1 MTRVAEAFDGVSLK
15 GSVKAVDGWLRG
27 IERLAWGVREAV
39 EVAESRR
46 VALRQGIQDAKQKA
60 RDEKQRLST
69 ESERALKTGRTLMS
83 LVAGYRWHGIRS
95 AWQSKSRAEQ
105 TLDALHRKHAEAFV
119 ETSVEHGGALLKVG
133 QLLAARRDVLPR
145 VWTEELETLCDQV
158 PPAPEAAARQLLAQ
172 ALSEAQSSRIQQI
185 VWPPVAA
192 ASIGQ
197 VHRATL
203 ASDDGAPLEVAL
215 KLQRPGIAERVSFDL
230 ELLELVAEALA
241 SSLPPMD
248 HETIVGEIKTT
259 VLSELDYREEAAA
272 MERTRARFDGR
283 SGVRVPQVFEDFCA
297 EQVLVSE
304 WVDGKPLLAALDE
317 AQASGDQAR
326 VSSVLERLLSTY
338 VEQILV
344 HGEFQADAHPG
355 NFLVQADGTL
365 VLIDFGCVRRL
376 TPKMRRGFGQIFGA
390 ALQGDSSQVAEE
402 LADLGFRTQ
411 SGKPD
416 TLLAFA
422 DIMLGDLRKALSG
435 GNWPELT
442 ELQERGRALLSAAS
456 DDPVVAIPAE
466 FVMIGRVFASLGGLF
481 LHYRPEIDFGRAVM
495 PHLATL
501 ALESAGAASVG
512 DV

>member
-1 MTRVAEAFDGVSLK
+1 MTRVAEALDGVSLK

-46 VALRQGIQDAKQKA
+46 TALKQGFRDAKQRA
-60 RDEKQRLST
+60 RHEKQRISA
-69 ESERALKTGRTLMS
+69 ESERALKTGRTLAA

-95 AWQSKSRAEQ
+95 AWQSKLRAEQ
-105 TLDALHRKHAEAFV
+105 SLEELHQKHAEAFV
-119 ETSVEHGGALLKVG
+119 ATSLEHGGALLKVG
-133 QLLAARRDVLPR
+133 QLLAARRDLLPR

-158 PPAPEAAARQLLAQ
+158 PPAPEDAARELLAQ
-172 ALSEAQSSRIQQI
+172 ALSEEQSARIQDI

-197 VHRATL
+197 VHRASIS
-203 ASDDGAPLEVAL
+203 SDGVELPVAL

-248 HETIVGEIKTT
+248 HETIVAEIKAT

-272 MERTRARFDGR
+272 MQRSEQRFSGR
-283 SGVRVPQVFEDFCA
+283 SGVRVPQVFTDFCS

-304 WVDGKPLLAALDE
+304 WVDGLPLLAALDR
-317 AQASGDQAR
+317 ARDAGDQDR

-355 NFLVQADGTL
+355 NFLVQQDGTL
-365 VLIDFGCVRRL
+365 VLIDFGCMRQL
-376 TPKMRRGFGQIFGA
+376 TRKMRLGFGQIFGA
-390 ALQGDSSQVAEE
+390 ALQGDSSQVAEQ
-402 LADLGFRTQ
+402 LAELGFRTQ

-422 DIMLGDLRKALSG
+422 DIMLGDLRQALSG
-435 GNWPELT
+435 GNWPDLT
-442 ELQERGRALLSAAS
+442 ELQARGRALLSAAS
-456 DDPVVAIPAE
+456 DDPVVAMPAE

-501 ALESAGAASVG
+501 ALEASQK
-512 DV
+512 